1 MVHFTIIITILDNEE
16 NAMAN
21 PTFGEKKRIQTI
33 LLAMAYM
40 QLSLILNKNKLF
52 LFNNQ
57 MVLGSYHVEK
67 LKQVKIIRK
76 P

>member
-1 MVHFTIIITILDNEE
+1 
-16 NAMAN
+16 MAN

-52 LFNNQ
+52 LFKNQ
-57 MVLGSYHVEK
+57 MVLGSYYVEK

>member
-1 MVHFTIIITILDNEE
+1 
-16 NAMAN
+16 MAN

>member
-1 MVHFTIIITILDNEE
+1 MQWQTQLS
-16 NAMAN
+16 
-21 PTFGEKKRIQTI
+21 EKKANTDYIARYGVYAVIPNPEQ
-33 LLAMAYM
+33 
-40 QLSLILNKNKLF
+40 NKLF
-52 LFNNQ
+52 LFKNQ

>member
-1 MVHFTIIITILDNEE
+1 FTIIITILDNEE

-52 LFNNQ
+52 LFKNQ

>member
-1 MVHFTIIITILDNEE
+1 
-16 NAMAN
+16 MAN
-21 PTFGEKKRIQTI
+21 PTLGEKKRIQTI

-52 LFNNQ
+52 LFKNQ
-57 MVLGSYHVEK
+57 MVLGSYYVEK